1 MLPSGSTSKKIVSA
15 AQVLASCLSAGY
27 AQGLS
32 TVARHWK
39 VVKKVKGSVLTW
51 SPTALTKDLNDSRPG
66 TLSFITSIPML
77 KAGGRCKPGAMAMA
91 IRLLSCVMLY
101 AIGGF
106 DG

>member
-1 MLPSGSTSKKIVSA
+1 MLPSGSTSRKIVST
-15 AQVLASCLSAGY
+15 AQILVLCLLAGY
-27 AQGLS
+27 VRGLS

-39 VVKKVKGSVLTW
+39 VVKKAKGSALTW
-51 SPTALTKDLNDSRPG
+51 SPTASTKDLNDSRPG
-66 TLSFITSIPML
+66 TLSFITSIPIL
-77 KAGGRCKPGAMAMA
+77 KAGGRCRPGAMTMA